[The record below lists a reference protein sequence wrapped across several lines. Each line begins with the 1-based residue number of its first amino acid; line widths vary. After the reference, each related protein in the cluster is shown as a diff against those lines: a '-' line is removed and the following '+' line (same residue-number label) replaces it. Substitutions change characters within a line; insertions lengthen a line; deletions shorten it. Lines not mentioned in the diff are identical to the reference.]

1 MPSSCQSSLFCRW
14 QAVSWSNPAM
24 EKLLHNFSMMMTTC
38 HCIETLTHW
47 SGLEKSTISS
57 CYTNILSTNCKS
69 VKKQNTAIK
78 TVSESGQPN
87 RSGHSDQD
95 CAPLRTLQ
103 NFVQTCKNE
112 HFVEFQFYL
121 TPLWADFQSCW
132 IISLHDECSG
142 LGAMPIGHALF
153 RVLLFVIQQ
162 FHCQTF
168 WFKWCGR
175 FSEYFLAFCFFS
187 IKTDSLSVSLSWV
200 TGTNIKT
207 HPIQCNTH
215 IK

>member
-14 QAVSWSNPAM
+14 PAVSWSNPAM

-38 HCIETLTHW
+38 HCIERWHIDQVL
-47 SGLEKSTISS
+47 KSLPYHHVIPTYFPQIA
-57 CYTNILSTNCKS
+57 NQWKNK
-69 VKKQNTAIK
+69 
-78 TVSESGQPN
+78 
-87 RSGHSDQD
+87 
-95 CAPLRTLQ
+95 TLQ
-103 NFVQTCKNE
+103 SKQ
-112 HFVEFQFYL
+112 
-121 TPLWADFQSCW
+121 FQSLV
-132 IISLHDECSG
+132 S
-142 LGAMPIGHALF
+142 PIGLVTPIKIVHHWKLCIILF
-153 RVLLFVIQQ
+153 LGKKWTFCRISVLSNASLGGFSVLLNHESPLVGSKGNAHWACLLSNFFLLFVIQQ

-187 IKTDSLSVSLSWV
+187 IKTHSLSVSLSWV